1 MRNRIVSAWL
11 ALVIAMGGLLWTSST
26 PAGAAAV
33 DKVLCR
39 FVSSSASYATL
50 YQDVNGLIICAD
62 MTANRFRLK
71 PYAFTTNATMTVNDG
86 DQVRIGSVA
95 GNVTLTIPSAVT
107 AGDGYVLDV
116 QDIGGVLDGTHTVT
130 IAATAG
136 NINGSSTTS
145 LATAYGGMRLIS
157 NGTNWF
163 KR

>member
-1 MRNRIVSAWL
+1 MKKKIAFAWFGL
-11 ALVIAMGGLLWTSST
+11 FALVAMVLGIHITGN
-26 PAGAAAV
+26 AAAINR
-33 DKVLCR
+33 VL
-39 FVSSSASYATL
+39 SSYTTGTVEYATL
-50 YQDVNGLIICAD
+50 WQDDNGLIYSTD
-62 MTANRFRLK
+62 LTANRFRLR

-107 AGDGYVLDV
+107 AGDGYVLDI

-130 IAATAG
+130 IATSAG